1 MSKRKKREKMRIDK
15 SLTNLL
21 NLDYNQ
27 AVDFLL
33 KKYGCAQYN
42 YFYNEKCASE
52 NSKASRSKEG
62 LFIHHIDEDTYMNLS
77 DRKYAKL
84 YPFEA
89 QLANRLVY
97 CNYLEHIILH
107 IKIFQKFLKNECTQP
122 ATTGLF
128 LFMIPDINN
137 FFAYGKFGKNFNTN
151 EAYRLSIENNFEEY
165 ICILRYFINVSVI
178 KENENSSIRLKKRFG
193 VRKIEGICKD
203 YSAKIVPTILHRL
216 RNAED

>member
-1 MSKRKKREKMRIDK
+1 MNKNFI
-15 SLTNLL
+15 NLL
-21 NLDYNQ
+21 DLDYNQ

-42 YFYNEKCASE
+42 YFCNEKCASE

-62 LFIHHIDEDTYMNLS
+62 LFLHHIDEDTYMNLS
-77 DRKYAKL
+77 DRKCAKL

-97 CNYLEHIILH
+97 CNYLEHLILH
-107 IKIFQKFLKNECTQP
+107 IKIFQKFLKNECPQP

-165 ICILRYFINVSVI
+165 ICILKYFIKVSAI
-178 KENENSSIRLKKRFG
+178 KENENDSTRLKKRFG
-193 VRKIEGICKD
+193 VQKIEDICRD
-203 YSAKIVPTILHRL
+203 YSKEIVPAILHRL
-216 RNAED
+216 KNTEN